1 MKQDTACAVVFAL
14 LFASASAA
22 GAASGAAPQPVQLA
36 ALLDGV
42 SFPAQAQFRVA
53 DILVGKSSAKSLF
66 EDIPWSALSRLEYTM
81 FRERDARLRIRNR
94 EALAALQQL
103 LLDNRAS
110 GVTVLLVDNQRLYAK
125 WPGLGDEKRYRK
137 EILIGVQVPGRP
149 CIEMNRI
156 VYQAINTRIKDGL
169 HLIEGQTE
177 RHINL
182 NELFD
187 VLLRERIN
195 DFMKN
200 LDPISKDA
208 PACIRTFQLWEWL
221 NAKEASGFVSGEYRL
236 HEGLKNLLDPVVDTL
251 NAVPSQWG
259 RNRLQLRVAG
269 YTDAVPVEEA
279 IDLSTKETGVDDWS
293 KTRNRLDIW
302 YRGCSG
308 NLLSGNTLQYLRL
321 GEQNGTRV
329 PQRIRNNC
337 QLGAARAYVAT
348 VYVMNRLQWAE
359 IEYSFATGGERTP
372 LTSDEKRDSPRR
384 RAVEIEMVIKAAR
397 QQ

>member
-1 MKQDTACAVVFAL
+1 MKKDTACAVVLAL

-22 GAASGAAPQPVQLA
+22 GAAPKPVQLDA
-36 ALLDGV
+36 FLDGV
-42 SFPAQAQFRVA
+42 AFSAQAQFRVA

-66 EDIPWSALSRLEYTM
+66 EEIPWSELSRLEYTM

-94 EALAALQQL
+94 EALAALEQL

-110 GVTVLLVDNQRLYAK
+110 GVTVLLVDDQKLYAK
-125 WPGLGDEKRYRK
+125 WPGLRDERRYRI

-156 VYQAINTRIKDGL
+156 VYQAINMRIKEEL
-169 HLIEGQTE
+169 HLEGQTE

-195 DFMKN
+195 QFMTN
-200 LDPISKDA
+200 LDPVSKNA
-208 PACIRTFQLWEWL
+208 PACMRTFQLWKWL
-221 NAKEASGFVSGEYRL
+221 NAENAQGFVSGEYRL
-236 HEGLKNLLDPVVDTL
+236 HEGLKNLLDPVVETL
-251 NAVPSQWG
+251 NEVPSQWS
-259 RNRLQLRVAG
+259 RSRLKLRVAG
-269 YTDAVPVEEA
+269 YTDAVPVEA
-279 IDLSTKETGVDDWS
+279 IDLSTKKTGVDDWS

-308 NLLSGNTLQYLRL
+308 NHLSGNTLQYLRL
-321 GEQNGTRV
+321 GEQSGTRV
-329 PQRIRNNC
+329 PQRIKNNC

-348 VYVMNRLQWAE
+348 VYVMNRLQWTD

-384 RAVEIEMVIKAAR
+384 RAVEIEMVVNAAR
-397 QQ
+397 KQ

>member
-1 MKQDTACAVVFAL
+1 MKLNIACAVVLAL
-14 LFASASAA
+14 LLASASAA
-22 GAASGAAPQPVQLA
+22 ASAAKSVELD

-66 EDIPWSALSRLEYTM
+66 VKIPWHELSRLDYTL
-81 FRERDARLRIRNR
+81 FRERDTRLRVRNR
-94 EALAALQQL
+94 EALATLQKL

-110 GVTVLLVDNQRLYAK
+110 GVTVLLVDDQKLYAK
-125 WPGLGDEKRYRK
+125 WPGLGDEQRYRK
-137 EILIGVQVPGRP
+137 EILIGVQVPGGP

-156 VYQAINTRIKDGL
+156 VYQVINTRIKKEL
-169 HLIEGQTE
+169 QEKQLEGQTE

-182 NELFD
+182 NEIFD
-187 VLLRERIN
+187 LLLRERIN
-195 DFMKN
+195 RFMTT
-200 LDPISKDA
+200 LDPISKNA
-208 PACIRTFQLWEWL
+208 PACIRTLQLWRWL
-221 NAKEASGFVSGEYRL
+221 NAVEAPGFVSGEYRL
-236 HEGLKNLLDPVVDTL
+236 HAGLKNLLDPVVDTL
-251 NAVPSQWG
+251 NAVPSQWN

-269 YTDAVPVEEA
+269 YTDAVPVVDP

-293 KTRNRLDIW
+293 KTGNRLDIW

-308 NLLSGNTLQYLRL
+308 NLLSGTTLQYLHL
-321 GEQNGTRV
+321 GEQSGTRV
-329 PQRIRNNC
+329 PPKIRNNC

-348 VYVMNRLQWAE
+348 VYVVNRLHWTD

-372 LTSDEKRDSPRR
+372 LISGEKRDSSRR
-384 RAVEIEMVIKAAR
+384 RAVEIEMVVKAAR